1 MHVLRAPQG
10 DIDLDVGTLRIW
22 EAADDS
28 NDPVLVLKDHA
39 STVIIEFGGEGAWDS
54 AIRSAER
61 LSDAALMYA
70 STLRAAMADARQ
82 KDESNT

>member
-1 MHVLRAPQG
+1 MHVLLAPQG
-10 DIDLDVGTLRIW
+10 DLDLDAGAMRVW
-22 EAADDS
+22 EAADD
-28 NDPVLVLKDHA
+28 NGDPALVLKDA
-39 STVIIEFGGEGAWDS
+39 ESTVIIEFGSDGAWDS

-70 STLRAAMADARQ
+70 STLRAAMAKAKQ